1 MNTFSLTPL
10 FRHSVGFDRLDNM
23 LTRVFDNEKN
33 SPSYPPYNIEKVNDD
48 QYRITMAIAGFK
60 LEDVKIMVHGDL
72 LSVNG
77 EHKKVAND
85 DEITYLNGLIDH
97 CMYHLSTDS
106 TTNPK
111 RIFKRIFNDMASKD
125 STAPLSIKINASLIY
140 CDYLM
145 DKIQNQA
152 AC

>member
-60 LEDVKIMVHGDL
+60 LDDVKIMVHGDL

-85 DEITYLNGLIDH
+85 DEITYLYKGIANRSFNRKFNLADHVKVVSAKMEDGILKIELIREVPDEAK
-97 CMYHLSTDS
+97 
-106 TTNPK
+106 P
-111 RIFKRIFNDMASKD
+111 R
-125 STAPLSIKINASLIY
+125 SIEIS
-140 CDYLM
+140 
-145 DKIQNQA
+145 
-152 AC
+152 

>member
-72 LSVNG
+72 LTVNG
-77 EHKKVAND
+77 EHTKVTNEEEISYLYKGIANRSFNRKFNLAD
-85 DEITYLNGLIDH
+85 HVKVVSAKMEDGILKIELTREVPDEAKPRNIEI
-97 CMYHLSTDS
+97 S
-106 TTNPK
+106 
-111 RIFKRIFNDMASKD
+111 
-125 STAPLSIKINASLIY
+125 
-140 CDYLM
+140 
-145 DKIQNQA
+145 
-152 AC
+152 

>member
-85 DEITYLNGLIDH
+85 DEITYLYKGIANRSFNRKFNLADHVKVVSAKMEDGILKIELIREVPDEAK
-97 CMYHLSTDS
+97 
-106 TTNPK
+106 P
-111 RIFKRIFNDMASKD
+111 R
-125 STAPLSIKINASLIY
+125 SIEIS
-140 CDYLM
+140 
-145 DKIQNQA
+145 
-152 AC
+152 

>member
-77 EHKKVAND
+77 EHKKIAND
-85 DEITYLNGLIDH
+85 DEVTYLYKGIANRSFNRKFNLADHVKVVSAKMEDGILKIELIREVPDEAKPRNIEI
-97 CMYHLSTDS
+97 SQT
-106 TTNPK
+106 
-111 RIFKRIFNDMASKD
+111 
-125 STAPLSIKINASLIY
+125 
-140 CDYLM
+140 
-145 DKIQNQA
+145 
-152 AC
+152 

>member
-77 EHKKVAND
+77 EHKNITND
-85 DEITYLNGLIDH
+85 DEITYLYKGIANRSFNRKFNLADHVKVVSAKMEDGILKIELIREVPDEAK
-97 CMYHLSTDS
+97 
-106 TTNPK
+106 P
-111 RIFKRIFNDMASKD
+111 R
-125 STAPLSIKINASLIY
+125 SIEIS
-140 CDYLM
+140 
-145 DKIQNQA
+145 
-152 AC
+152 

>member
-33 SPSYPPYNIEKVNDD
+33 SPSYPPYNIERVNDD

-77 EHKKVAND
+77 EHKKIAND
-85 DEITYLNGLIDH
+85 DEITYLYKGIANRSFNRKFNLADH
-97 CMYHLSTDS
+97 VKVVSAKMEDGIL
-106 TTNPK
+106 
-111 RIFKRIFNDMASKD
+111 
-125 STAPLSIKINASLIY
+125 KIELFREVPDEAKPRNIEIS
-140 CDYLM
+140 
-145 DKIQNQA
+145 
-152 AC
+152 

>member
-77 EHKKVAND
+77 EHKKVTND
-85 DEITYLNGLIDH
+85 DEITYLYKGIANRSFNRKFNLADHVKVVSAKMEDGILKIELIREVPDEAK
-97 CMYHLSTDS
+97 
-106 TTNPK
+106 P
-111 RIFKRIFNDMASKD
+111 R
-125 STAPLSIKINASLIY
+125 SIEIS
-140 CDYLM
+140 
-145 DKIQNQA
+145 
-152 AC
+152 

>member
-33 SPSYPPYNIEKVNDD
+33 SPSYPPYNIEKVNDA

-77 EHKKVAND
+77 EHTNIAND
-85 DEITYLNGLIDH
+85 DEITYLYKGIANRSFNRKFNLADH
-97 CMYHLSTDS
+97 VKVVSAKMEDGIL
-106 TTNPK
+106 
-111 RIFKRIFNDMASKD
+111 
-125 STAPLSIKINASLIY
+125 KIELTREIPDEAKPRNIEIS
-140 CDYLM
+140 
-145 DKIQNQA
+145 
-152 AC
+152 